1 MDQEMRGGARPVGGF
16 RSDGGS
22 GVPNDNP
29 GARLTDEAQGIGA
42 LVGGVIKDLQELLR
56 FEIQLAK
63 TELKEDATA
72 AGKGAGAMVVGGL
85 IGLIGFIFLM
95 LALTYGLATR
105 LPMWA
110 SALIV
115 AVLLFVVAA
124 VLALWGKKE
133 LAATKLGPEQTI
145 ATLKE
150 DQQWAKQQI
159 SSVKK

>member
-1 MDQEMRGGARPVGGF
+1 MAQHTHDGARPGGGF
-16 RSDGGS
+16 SA
-22 GVPNDNP
+22 P
-29 GARLTDEAQGIGA
+29 GAPGDRPGDRLAGEAQSIGA
-42 LVGGVIKDLQELLR
+42 LVGGVIKDLQDLVR
-56 FEIQLAK
+56 AEIQLAK

-72 AGKGAGAMVVGGL
+72 AGKAAGAMAIGGVF
-85 IGLIGFIFLM
+85 GLIGFIFLM
-95 LALTYGLATR
+95 LALTYGLATW
-105 LPMWA
+105 LPMWV

-115 AVLLFVVAA
+115 AALLLVVAA

-150 DQQWAKQQI
+150 DQQWAKQQL